1 MLVNFLLW
9 VKWVLTNAKTVLSF
23 IITLKSIKKSK
34 EWEGPKETGRVG
46 TEHPLAGTQRGS
58 VAERGRSKHGR
69 MLLAIFLHLILRETE
84 G

>member
-34 EWEGPKETGRVG
+34 EWEGPEETGRVG
-46 TEHPLAGTQRGS
+46 TEHLLADAQGGS
-58 VAERGRSKHGR
+58 VAE
-69 MLLAIFLHLILRETE
+69 
-84 G
+84 